1 MTANKS
7 VIKKHG
13 KTFFWSSLFLDKKI
27 ANRIY
32 AVYQFCRELDDLV
45 DDKEAK
51 NHQQFKKIYRAWQ
64 ADQYHTGFDAF
75 KTMDPKYL
83 PNAEV
88 MSEFLIGQLSD
99 INYRQPI
106 SLSALLKY
114 CYRVAGTVGLMVC
127 DVIGIKDK
135 KLRYHAIDLG
145 IAMQLTN
152 ICRDILEDAQQGR
165 SYLPKNMLEGI
176 GTQNIMSP
184 NDYQRKRINE
194 VRDKLLQ
201 LANEYYESGKL
212 GIQFLPGK
220 TQRSIRIAAKL
231 YKGIGDKIR
240 SKKISYDQGRIYL
253 NIFEKLYESIFLL
266 KNQKPYKRN
275 LIHNQLLHHSIKN
288 LPGAH
293 QA

>member
-1 MTANKS
+1 MMANKS

-13 KTFFWSSLFLDKKI
+13 KTFFWASLFLDKKN

-32 AVYQFCRELDDLV
+32 AVYKFCREIDDLV
-45 DDKEAK
+45 DDKEVQK
-51 NHQQFKKIYRAWQ
+51 HQQFKKVYRAWQ
-64 ADQYHTGFDAF
+64 ADQYHYGFDTF
-75 KTMDPKYL
+75 KAMDPNYL
-83 PNAEV
+83 PNTEV
-88 MSEFLIGQLSD
+88 MSEFLLGQLSD
-99 INYRQPI
+99 INYQQPV

-127 DVIGIKDK
+127 DVLGIKDK

-152 ICRDILEDAQQGR
+152 ICRDIFEDAKQGR
-165 SYLPKNMLEGI
+165 NYLPKNMLQGI
-176 GTQNIMSP
+176 SIQNITNP

-194 VRDKLLQ
+194 VRDKLLK
-201 LANEYYESGKL
+201 LANEYYESGRH

-266 KNQKPYKRN
+266 INEKPYQRN

-293 QA
+293 QI

>member
-1 MTANKS
+1 
-7 VIKKHG
+7 
-13 KTFFWSSLFLDKKI
+13 
-27 ANRIY
+27 
-32 AVYQFCRELDDLV
+32 
-45 DDKEAK
+45 
-51 NHQQFKKIYRAWQ
+51 
-64 ADQYHTGFDAF
+64 
-75 KTMDPKYL
+75 MDPKYL

-99 INYRQPI
+99 INYQQPI

-165 SYLPKNMLEGI
+165 SYLPKNMLDGI
-176 GTQNIMSP
+176 NTKNIINP
-184 NDYQRKRINE
+184 NEYQRKRINE

-201 LANEYYESGKL
+201 VANEYYESGKL

-240 SKKISYDQGRIYL
+240 SKKISYEQGRIYL

-266 KNQKPYKRN
+266 KNQKSYQRN